1 MYLFS
6 SLTITS
12 SILLCVGISLMNV
25 LGIEW
30 TTLQW
35 IMLLRAAVTQRN
47 FAEES
52 RKVDWIYSFM
62 KKQSQRR
69 ALCVAQLLR
78 G

>member
-1 MYLFS
+1 
-6 SLTITS
+6 
-12 SILLCVGISLMNV
+12 MNV

-35 IMLLRAAVTQRN
+35 IMLLWAAVTQRN

-62 KKQSQRR
+62 KKQSQNLRGE
-69 ALCVAQLLR
+69 LCVLLNFSEVRLCHQQQLHKDFAVKSFV
-78 G
+78 